1 MTRQPIILLLL
12 LLFSSLTVSAQ
23 NFDWAKQYSDN
34 FFRGISLSPQGY
46 IYATGNK
53 ILAARLKPDGSI
65 LWQKKFAPSYLNGGT
80 IKAGNHGELYV
91 CGTFNG
97 TNQIGDTTLKAT
109 VGEGFMAKLDAEGN
123 ILWIRQSTSAN
134 SAFNRLI
141 VDADGEVFL
150 AGTFSGT
157 EMLLGDKKA
166 EGNGKNDA
174 FLAKITTNGNVEW
187 IQNLGTPGDDGI
199 YDMEMASE
207 NTILFSGFYN
217 GAGRFGENKLP
228 VKNAK
233 TGFLA
238 TFNTTTYVASFLQ
251 ADTSLFYQNISR
263 KGASYYFTAAF
274 KDAVMV
280 GGESFENMSPANTL
294 DGLLIKTDLSMNP
307 VWVKHIKGSAP
318 TSLCV
323 NKNES
328 IITGGA
334 FWNKLEIDNK
344 KFTNKGESDIF
355 IASYSPDGNLD
366 WVIQPSGANID
377 EMHTVCADTLNS
389 VFYVLGAV
397 QSGPVKLGNLD
408 ISGDFSGAPFMAKST
423 TVVTGIPG
431 NDLAF
436 SASNIL
442 DFYPNPA
449 SNILHLIHPSAAN
462 TSVTIANMNGQL
474 VYNHIL
480 NAEESDINTQN
491 LAQGLYII
499 TLRSGNSI
507 QSKLLQIEK

>member
-1 MTRQPIILLLL
+1 MTKQLIPLF
-12 LLFSSLTVSAQ
+12 LLFSSLTANEQ
-23 NFDWAKQYSDN
+23 NFDWAKQYNDN
-34 FFRGISLSPQGY
+34 FFRGISLSPEGN

-53 ILAARLKPDGSI
+53 ILAARLKPDGTI
-65 LWQKKFAPSYLNGGT
+65 LWQKKFADSYLNGGT

-97 TNQIGDTTLKAT
+97 TAELGDTTLKAT
-109 VGEGFMAKLDAEGN
+109 VGEGFIAKLDTEGN

-134 SAFNRLI
+134 AAFNRLI
-141 VDADGEVFL
+141 VDDAGEVFL
-150 AGTFSGT
+150 TGTFSGT
-157 EMLLGDKKA
+157 DMLLGDKKA
-166 EGNGKNDA
+166 VGIGKNDA
-174 FLAKITTNGNVEW
+174 FLAKINAKGLVEW

-199 YDMEMASE
+199 YDMEIASK
-207 NTILFSGFYN
+207 NTILLSGFYD

-238 TFNTTTYVASFLQ
+238 TFNTNTYLAYFIQ
-251 ADTSLFYQNISR
+251 TDTSLFYQHISR
-263 KGASYYFTAAF
+263 KGSSYYFTAAF
-274 KDAVMV
+274 KDAVIV
-280 GGESFENMSPANTL
+280 GGESFENTSPANTF
-294 DGLLIKTDLSMNP
+294 DGLLIKTDLSKNP
-307 VWVKHIKGSAP
+307 VWAKHIIGSAP

-328 IITGGA
+328 IITVGT
-334 FWNKLEIDNK
+334 FWNKLEIDDK

-355 IASYSPDGNLD
+355 MASYTADGNLD

-408 ISGDFSGAPFMAKST
+408 ISGDFSGAPFMAKSK
-423 TVVTGIPG
+423 TVVTGITEKDVFYRTP
-431 NDLAF
+431 
-436 SASNIL
+436 ITM

-449 SNILHLIHPSAAN
+449 TNTIHLIHQNTAN
-462 TSVTIANMNGQL
+462 TSVSITNMNGQQL
-474 VYNHIL
+474 YNHVL
-480 NAEESDINTQN
+480 NAEESEINTQN
-491 LAQGLYII
+491 LAAGLYII
-499 TLRSGNSI
+499 SFKSGNSI